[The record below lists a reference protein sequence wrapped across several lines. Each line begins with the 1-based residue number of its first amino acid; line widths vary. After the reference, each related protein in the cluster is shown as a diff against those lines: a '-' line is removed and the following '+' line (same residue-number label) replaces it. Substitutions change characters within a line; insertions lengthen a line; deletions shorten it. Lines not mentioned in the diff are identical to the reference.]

1 MIENTQNFA
10 MEYKPTRRERF
21 WKWLGYR
28 YFLVDLPD
36 DTDQMPGW
44 MMTTTR
50 IEFSIADRLRFLL
63 SGKIKIDIRQ
73 ATDVRV
79 ERCVS
84 AVSFSITPPFERP
97 KP

>member
-1 MIENTQNFA
+1 MSENTQNFA
-10 MEYKPTRRERF
+10 MEHKPTRRERF
-21 WKWLGYR
+21 WTRLGYR

-36 DTDQMPGW
+36 DAAQMPGW

-50 IEFSIADRLRFLL
+50 LEFSIADRLRLFL

-73 ATDVRV
+73 ATDVPV
-79 ERCVS
+79 EKCVS
-84 AVSFSITPPFERP
+84 AASFSITPPFQRP